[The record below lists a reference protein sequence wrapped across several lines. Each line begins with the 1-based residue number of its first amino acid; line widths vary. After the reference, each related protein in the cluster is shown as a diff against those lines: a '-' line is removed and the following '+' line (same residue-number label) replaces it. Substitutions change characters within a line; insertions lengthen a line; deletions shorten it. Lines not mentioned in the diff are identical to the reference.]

1 MPPAPALPYTPRV
14 EIRGASALV
23 TGAGRG
29 IGRAIALAL
38 ARAGARVTAV
48 SRTARDLEA
57 LAAEIRSAGG
67 QARAHPGDLRE
78 PAVGTGAV
86 AAAVAAHGGLQIL
99 VNNAGVGGFSNL
111 LDTSDADWDRILAT
125 NLTAVFRITRAALP
139 HLTQAGGHV
148 FMVSSLAGRNP
159 IPGMAAYCA
168 SKAALDH
175 LAACLM
181 LEVRHQGVKVTTI
194 APGSVDTGF
203 RGLAPGGD
211 APWKLRPE
219 DVAAAVLDLLRTRD
233 DAHLSRV
240 EMRPAR
246 PPKT

>member
-1 MPPAPALPYTPRV
+1 M
-14 EIRGASALV
+14 EISGASALV

-48 SRTARDLEA
+48 SRTARDIEA
-57 LAAEIRSAGG
+57 LATEIRSAGG
-67 QARAHPGDLRE
+67 QALAHPGDLRE
-78 PAVGTGAV
+78 PAVCTGAV
-86 AAAVAAHGGLQIL
+86 AAAVAGHGGLQIV
-99 VNNAGVGGFSNL
+99 VNNAGVGAFSTL
-111 LDTSDADWDRILAT
+111 LDTSDADWERVLAT
-125 NLTAVFRITRAALP
+125 NLTAVFRVTRAALP
-139 HLTQAGGHV
+139 HLTKGGGHV
-148 FMVSSLAGRNP
+148 FMISSLAGRNP
-159 IPGMAAYCA
+159 MAGMGAYCA
-168 SKAALDH
+168 SKAALDQ
-175 LAACLM
+175 LSACLM

-203 RGLAPGGD
+203 RGVAPAGD

-219 DVAAAVLDLLRTRD
+219 DVAATVLDLLRTRD